1 MQNPTQKSIKK
12 ETSKGR
18 RFGYLSVL
26 DKYMFREFMIPFS
39 VLCFT
44 FILLFLIGDLF
55 NDLPD
60 FLGYKG
66 SDGFSKAVRYFTLKM
81 PGNIRFVFPISVLLS
96 CMYTIANMGRTREI
110 TAMRA
115 SGISTIRCGGAIFV
129 VAGIV
134 TAVNFWFNEKVVP
147 QCSMEAE
154 IIHESLENPD
164 YDRTMY
170 NMLQYRS
177 ADKRRDW
184 LLHNLNEKGE
194 WERVILKYYS
204 MDDTT
209 GTRIRKMDWELI
221 AEKAKYDPAR
231 GWVFYNVRQTKY
243 IPFAGPAREYKE
255 LVYGH
260 DVIHETESQI
270 QNAVKPPEDLSSA
283 DLIGIL
289 RNNKH
294 MAKSLKNMY
303 ETLLYYRLSFPFVCL
318 LCVCLGLPLAVKN
331 ERSGIFLSII
341 AAVAAIVVFQT
352 LTEIFLIMGQQG
364 MVPPL
369 VGGVGPMFAF
379 LLYSY
384 FGVIRKSS

>member
-1 MQNPTQKSIKK
+1 MQKSQKELKK
-12 ETSKGR
+12 EASKGR
-18 RFGYLSVL
+18 CFGHLSVL
-26 DKYMFREFMIPFS
+26 DWYIFREFMIPFS

-44 FILLFLIGDLF
+44 FLLLFLIGDLF

-66 SDGFSKAVRYFTLKM
+66 RDGFKYAVQYFALKM

-96 CMYTIANMGRTREI
+96 CMYTVANMGRTREI

-115 SGISTIRCGGAIFV
+115 SGISTLRCGGAIFA
-129 VAGIV
+129 VAAVV

-147 QCSMEAE
+147 QCTMEAE
-154 IIHESLENPD
+154 IIHQSLDNPN

-184 LLHNLNEKGE
+184 LLLNLNEKGE
-194 WERVILKYYS
+194 WENVILKNYKIEHVDGKTY
-204 MDDTT
+204 
-209 GTRIRKMDWELI
+209 RNLEWELT
-221 AEKAKYDPAR
+221 AKKAKYVRNR
-231 GWVFYNVRQTKY
+231 GWIFYDARQIKYVPFASPVQEAKELKFTKY
-243 IPFAGPAREYKE
+243 VIP
-255 LVYGH
+255 
-260 DVIHETESQI
+260 ETEAQI
-270 QNAVKPPEDLSSA
+270 QNAIKPPEDLSSA
-283 DLIGIL
+283 DLIGVL

-341 AAVAAIVVFQT
+341 IAVAAIVVFQIM
-352 LTEIFLIMGQQG
+352 TEIFLILGQQG
-364 MVPPL
+364 FVHPII
-369 VGGVGPMFAF
+369 GGVGPTFAF

-384 FGVIRKSS
+384 FGVIRKSA